1 MPAKQIVRDE
11 EARHALMHGI
21 NIVANAVRV
30 TLGPKG
36 HNVVLERKWG
46 APIVTNDG
54 VSIAKEVDLHESF
67 ENMGAQLIKE
77 AASKTQRNRR

>member
-54 VSIAKEVDLHESF
+54 CPSPRKWTFTSLSRTWAPS
-67 ENMGAQLIKE
+67 
-77 AASKTQRNRR
+77 